1 MSGVRQAR
9 SPSLH
14 RDKKLSFSCLVLT
27 RRSVNS
33 GTMDLVLVAL
43 HLVRADQHFN
53 IVSTV
58 VQEGKM
64 VKRQVKVERL
74 TERGIR
80 GNGKA
85 W

>member
-1 MSGVRQAR
+1 MVW
-9 SPSLH
+9 
-14 RDKKLSFSCLVLT
+14 
-27 RRSVNS
+27 
-33 GTMDLVLVAL
+33 VAL

-58 VQEGKM
+58 VQEGM
-64 VKRQVKVERL
+64 RMKRQVKVERL